1 MYLHLPTMHLKQL
14 KKKQKKTTTKKN
26 KTKKTHHG
34 HVFFFSWK
42 FRLSKPYYIF
52 KSEKGVQQV
61 LNISVLQ
68 YFFLIVIWN

>member
-14 KKKQKKTTTKKN
+14 KKNKQTN
-26 KTKKTHHG
+26 KKKTHHG

-42 FRLSKPYYIF
+42 FRLSKPYCIF